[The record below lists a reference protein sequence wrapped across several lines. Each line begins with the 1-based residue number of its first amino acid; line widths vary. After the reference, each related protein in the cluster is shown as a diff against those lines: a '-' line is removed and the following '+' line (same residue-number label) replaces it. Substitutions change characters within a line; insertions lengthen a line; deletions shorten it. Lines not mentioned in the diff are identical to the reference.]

1 MSDWGDDDELTED
14 ELVEEIPDN
23 ELPEEE
29 PNADKV
35 PEERGLDEVPKKAED
50 IPDDDIPDDPD
61 TKLDPGWMIVPVPDG
76 GLDPVLDPEELDT

>member
-1 MSDWGDDDELTED
+1 MSDWRDDDELTED

-61 TKLDPGWMIVPVPDG
+61 TKLDPGWMIVPVSDG